1 LELKS
6 CTALKS
12 IGGLKTARHLETL
25 KLAACSELDSIEPL
39 SHLNPAL
46 IDLSSCKALKSLH
59 GLAST
64 ALTWLTID
72 GTSIAAPFEG
82 LRSLPSVTH
91 LYANSSDVSD
101 LSGIQ
106 ALPSLTGLTMRECK
120 RIKDATPLGILT
132 HLDRVDLEG
141 SSVTQLPKKWEG
153 PVTSLVV
160 SSCDSLTS
168 LGQLPATLKSLSL
181 DRSNKVET
189 LDGLE
194 QCTELESISA
204 VGCSSLKSIGTPP
217 SSLKSLSVR
226 GCPNIKSLRG
236 LAGCAAIDRISVPI
250 TIEDLSDLEGR
261 SFITVEIDLNELPL
275 ETVDGSPRRLPEAL
289 IMALNELQT
298 IRLEIIGSWGVFDR
312 DNRLTRLF
320 DLSNLTLLERVDS
333 LSFDTGRQR
342 YDSAIKAQALQRQI
356 CEMNGLERPEHLI

>member
-1 LELKS
+1 
-6 CTALKS
+6 
-12 IGGLKTARHLETL
+12 
-25 KLAACSELDSIEPL
+25 
-39 SHLNPAL
+39 
-46 IDLSSCKALKSLH
+46 
-59 GLAST
+59 LAST

-132 HLDRVDLEG
+132 RLDRVDLEG

-275 ETVDGSPRRLPEAL
+275 ETVDGSPRRLPDAL
-289 IMALNELQT
+289 IMALNGLQT

-342 YDSAIKAQALQRQI
+342 YDSAFKVKALQRQI